1 MLKIKKWE
9 EYSNDVSRRSTRLTE
24 EEIVQV
30 GFKTMPQIPKHEFL
44 SSIGRL
50 AESVYDFHHRFGV
63 MPVDI
68 NDGPDLALEVLRK
81 QFLFLMEEAGEHASD
96 LNKGELDKALLELA
110 DVAFV
115 ALGGVYL
122 SNARGAEAC
131 LQVAVKNDKKTH
143 KTHVVEE
150 SSGKIIKRAGV

>member
-1 MLKIKKWE
+1 MSDI
-9 EYSNDVSRRSTRLTE
+9 T
-24 EEIVQV
+24 
-30 GFKTMPQIPKHEFL
+30 KHEFL

-50 AESVYDFHHRFGV
+50 AESVYDFHHRFGS
-63 MPVDI
+63 MPVDT
-68 NDGPDLALEVLRK
+68 NGSPDRALEALRR

-122 SNARGAEAC
+122 SNARGADAC
-131 LQVAVKNDKKTH
+131 LQVAVKNDNKTH
-143 KTHVVEE
+143 ETHVVEE
-150 SSGKIIKRAGV
+150 SSGKIIKRAGI